1 MKYIITALLISTQI
15 NANAQNLLIP
25 DENVFEKKFIR
36 KGTYEMAYTVDNN
49 GQQLEIGTYKIEINP
64 GVKNLSV
71 YTLLTVAYNGET
83 WADTSIADANTF
95 SPVYRSSFNKTKEF
109 VLNYGKEVTGYYLD
123 KQTNKRNTI
132 KEPVKE
138 SFFDNYAYPH
148 LLGMLPLTTGYK
160 KDIAV
165 YEYTPGNSS
174 NVKRAYIEEVKS
186 NIHVSSLTGEHK
198 VWLVNVWEEVKK
210 ERYMYYVD
218 KDTRRLWK
226 VEIFSNGQ
234 HIILLDKETD
244 FNPFTNKFDKDATLP
259 LIKNGTGIILGRAF
273 ARDNQAPIKGIAV
286 LNMNKKQYAG
296 SGTSIILIPY
306 TAFFKEWVKLN
317 EASRKKGRAIPLP
330 KEAAECIKVSTV
342 YDDEGNFEFTGL
354 MPGDYL
360 LYTEFGYV
368 HTGSRT
374 EVVGYTDTYINGMF
388 LGSTARTN
396 TYSYNTNATAGIK
409 KIVTISKEGEKISV
423 KLKKTL

>member
-1 MKYIITALLISTQI
+1 MKYIFSALISIILLNT
-15 NANAQNLLIP
+15 NAQNLLSP
-25 DENVFEKKFIR
+25 GENVFEKKFMR

-64 GVKNLSV
+64 GVKNVSV
-71 YTLLTVAYNGET
+71 YTLLTLAYNGET

-95 SPVYRSSFNKTKEF
+95 SPVYRSSFNSSKEF
-109 VLNYGKEVTGYYLD
+109 VLHYGKDVTGYYLD
-123 KQTNKRNTI
+123 KRTKKRNTI

-138 SFFDNYAYPH
+138 GFFDNYAYPH

-165 YEYTPGNSS
+165 YEYTPGNNS
-174 NVKRAYIEEVKS
+174 NVKKAYIEEVKS
-186 NIHVSSLTGEHK
+186 NIYVSKLTGEHK

-210 ERYMYYVD
+210 ERYLYYID
-218 KDTRRLWK
+218 KDTRRLWM

-234 HIILLDKETD
+234 HIIIIDKETD
-244 FNPFTNKFDKDATLP
+244 YNPYTNKFDKDATLP
-259 LIKNGTGIILGRAF
+259 LIKNGNGVILGRAF
-273 ARDNQAPIKGIAV
+273 ARDNQSAIKGLAV

-306 TAFFKEWVKLN
+306 TDFFKEWVKLN
-317 EASRKKGRAIPLP
+317 ESSRKKGKSYPLP
-330 KEAAECIKVSTV
+330 KEASECIKVASV
-342 YDDEGNFEFTGL
+342 YDDEGHFEFTGL
-354 MPGDYL
+354 MPGDYM

-368 HTGSRT
+368 HTATRT
-374 EVVGYTDTYINGMF
+374 EVIGYTDTYINGMF
-388 LGSTARTN
+388 QGSTARTN
-396 TYSYNTNATAGIK
+396 SYSYGTNATAGIK
-409 KIVTISKEGEKISV
+409 KVVTIKKDGEKLEV